1 MAIRRRSHF
10 AEECSAAELFHN
22 EVEAL
27 IGEEWWLPSLA
38 TLLLEQLR
46 ALPAGQ
52 YRAPEPPTTAS
63 IERFSRL
70 SFVMP
75 WRDVNVRCVCVC
87 V

>member
-46 ALPAGQ
+46 ALPAG
-52 YRAPEPPTTAS
+52 
-63 IERFSRL
+63 
-70 SFVMP
+70 
-75 WRDVNVRCVCVC
+75 
-87 V
+87 